1 MIVGID
7 EVGRGCLA
15 GPVCVAAVLMPE
27 KFKMKGL
34 ADSKKVLRGDRAE
47 LVLRIRKK
55 AQQIAIGWASPSE
68 IDEFNIWKAVQL
80 AAARA
85 ISQLDIPSGTLIV
98 VDGNARMLG
107 EMAASYVVKADD
119 KYPAVMAA
127 SNVAKLARDNYMAKI
142 DHIYEG
148 FNFASHV
155 GYGTKKHRESLA
167 LLGPTDIHR
176 FSYGPVKEF
185 AV

>member
-15 GPVCVAAVLMPE
+15 GPVCVAAILMPE

-34 ADSKKVLRGDRAE
+34 ADSKKVLRANRPE
-47 LVLRIRKK
+47 LVVRIRKK
-55 AQQIAIGWASPSE
+55 AAQIGIGWASPRE

-85 ISQLDIPSGTLIV
+85 LSQLNIPENTVIV
-98 VDGNARMLG
+98 VDGNAKMLG
-107 EMAASYVVKADD
+107 EMVATYVVRADD

-127 SNVAKLARDNYMAKI
+127 SNIAKLARDDYMQKI
-142 DHIYEG
+142 DLTFAGYG
-148 FNFASHV
+148 FASHV
-155 GYGTKKHRESLA
+155 GYGTKQHRNSLA
-167 LLGPTDIHR
+167 LLGPTELHR
-176 FSYGPVKEF
+176 FSYGPVREF
-185 AV
+185 IV

>member
-1 MIVGID
+1 M
-7 EVGRGCLA
+7 A

-34 ADSKKVLRGDRAE
+34 ADSKKVLRANRPE
-47 LVLRIRKK
+47 LVTRIRKK
-55 AQQIAIGWASPSE
+55 ATQVGIGWANPRE

-85 ISQLDIPSGTLIV
+85 LSQLQIPEGTLIV
-98 VDGNARMLG
+98 VDGNAKMLG
-107 EMAASYVVKADD
+107 EMTASYVVKADD

-127 SNVAKLARDNYMAKI
+127 SNIAKLARDNYMARI
-142 DHIYEG
+142 DHVYEG

-167 LLGPTDIHR
+167 LLGPTEIHR
-176 FSYGPVKEF
+176 FSYGPVKEL
-185 AV
+185 AI